1 LYRLNRPVLYSVA
14 PLFLGLIIS
23 FAGLYLFYIEIDPN
37 ENLDELAIGSEN
49 TLTLASIDKKKIHCE
64 GGLREVNDCINDY
77 LIYGD
82 SDELILWLGN
92 SQLHSIN
99 QFQLGDE
106 TASLILHKKLQSKDK
121 YLLTFSQP
129 NANLQEHFLLFEYL
143 SNRVPITELILPV
156 VFDDLR
162 ETGIRDNLQ
171 DILKHK
177 VVIREL
183 KNTEVGNKILLRQN
197 TNKSLEGHNDPLDG
211 TEQEGVE
218 EYLNN
223 ALESMFDIWGDRS
236 ALRGKI
242 LLNLYKFRNWSLGIT
257 PSSIRKK
264 IPVRYNMNMQ
274 ALSAI
279 IDSAQR
285 KEIKVLVYIVPI
297 RNDVKIPYN
306 LNDYN
311 DFKSK
316 VISLD
321 DSGLVKIANMEGIV
335 PANYWGSKKPTS
347 INSKVQELDFM
358 HFNAD
363 GHKALS
369 NEIFKALKAEN
380 DF

>member
-1 LYRLNRPVLYSVA
+1 MYRLNRPVLYSVA

-242 LLNLYKFRNWSLGIT
+242 LLNLYCLLYTSSSPRDRTRSRM
-257 PSSIRKK
+257 PSS
-264 IPVRYNMNMQ
+264 
-274 ALSAI
+274 A
-279 IDSAQR
+279 
-285 KEIKVLVYIVPI
+285 
-297 RNDVKIPYN
+297 
-306 LNDYN
+306 
-311 DFKSK
+311 
-316 VISLD
+316 
-321 DSGLVKIANMEGIV
+321 
-335 PANYWGSKKPTS
+335 
-347 INSKVQELDFM
+347 
-358 HFNAD
+358 
-363 GHKALS
+363 
-369 NEIFKALKAEN
+369 
-380 DF
+380 